1 MIKKRHRLL
10 SVVLPGI
17 LIAMAYCGNAR
28 AQLTCNSVWAQGLQF
43 GTIDMNSDSV
53 ATSSANVGFSCN
65 NGTTPTP
72 ALFCFSIGQD
82 PTRTGYIPRYM
93 PILHGSVSG
102 YYVGYTLYADAARTQ
117 VVGSLAAGGNAPPL
131 KVGLTV
137 PAYSTTQN
145 IPIYG
150 EIKPTSQTSYMGGQ
164 NYGHTIPVTLSYMT
178 YTGAMPTC
186 ASPHMKTLSTTM
198 YVGASLSNTCRIE
211 SASDMNFGSV
221 DSVLTYN
228 VDSTSTI
235 TITCSQNTTYKVG
248 LNNGLNASG
257 TTRRMRGSVG
267 YIPYELYRD
276 SSRSTRWGN
285 DASSWVKTA
294 GVGTPQALTVYGRV
308 RPQTMPGGG
317 NYQDTIVV
325 TVTY

>member
-1 MIKKRHRLL
+1 MIKINHRLL
-10 SVVLPGI
+10 TAILPGI
-17 LIAMAYCGNAR
+17 LIAMASCGNAH
-28 AQLTCNSVWAQGLQF
+28 AQLTCNTTWAQGLQF
-43 GTIDMNSDSV
+43 GTVDMNGNSV
-53 ATSSANVGFSCN
+53 ATSSANLGFSCN
-65 NGTTPTP
+65 NGSTPTP

-82 PTRTGYIPRYM
+82 PTRTGYNPRYM

-131 KVGLTV
+131 KIGLTV
-137 PAYSTTQN
+137 PAYTTTQN

-150 EIKPTSQTSYMGGQ
+150 EIKPTSQNSYMGGQ
-164 NYGHTIPVTLSYMT
+164 NYGHTIPVTLSYMA
-178 YTGAMPTC
+178 YTGAIPTC
-186 ASPHMKTLSTTM
+186 ESPQMKTLSTTM

-211 SASDMNFGSV
+211 SASDMSFGSV
-221 DSVLTYN
+221 DGILNHN
-228 VDSTSTI
+228 VDSTSAI
-235 TITCSQNTTYKVG
+235 TVTCSQNTAYKIG

-257 TTRRMRGSVG
+257 TTRRMRGTTG
-267 YIPYELYRD
+267 YIPYELYQN

-285 DASSWVKTA
+285 DSSSGVETA
-294 GVGTPQALTVYGRV
+294 GIGMPQTLTVYGRV